1 MRNIEQALRKWTEF
15 KFNLKK
21 YINNSA
27 TKDLR
32 KFVENTFDGIEPK
45 IELYKGKDWVVFE
58 THMTA
63 GGQESVKLYF
73 NPENDNIELTEE
85 KVVTSGLEEKK
96 RTLYS
101 FRFDSTES
109 CVDKKTVTNVYVPY
123 ADGYQ
128 VLIEGSDS
136 FEKFNREGFQ
146 IKGIYETYD
155 NPRFTFFSKM
165 DAAKI
170 NMVVPSK
177 KFSSFYTDLTLD
189 FPFNVSEESFCVV
202 TAGDY
207 VSHSELDGILVLY
220 DGPSTELSFPLFYDE
235 DKNIIVKPFL
245 NNPYLQ
251 LNNKNSY
258 NELDISCLSFE
269 NHSRKDLGNYLT
281 RRLAL
286 VQSIA
291 DSSTMLE
298 KTTDVQKL
306 AFKMKSENNE

>member
-1 MRNIEQALRKWTEF
+1 M
-15 KFNLKK
+15 
-21 YINNSA
+21 
-27 TKDLR
+27 
-32 KFVENTFDGIEPK
+32 
-45 IELYKGKDWVVFE
+45 
-58 THMTA
+58 
-63 GGQESVKLYF
+63 
-73 NPENDNIELTEE
+73 TEE
-85 KVVTSGLEEKK
+85 KVLTSGLEEKK

-101 FRFDSTES
+101 FHFDSTES
-109 CVDKKTVTNVYVPY
+109 SVGKKTVTNVYVPY

-155 NPRFTFFSKM
+155 NPRFTYFSKM

-177 KFSSFYTDLTLD
+177 KFSYDYTDLTLN
-189 FPFNVSEESFCVV
+189 FPFNESAESFCVV

-207 VSHSELDGILVLY
+207 VSCSETAGVLVLY
-220 DGPSTELSFPLFYDE
+220 DGPSTEISFPLFYDE

-245 NNPYLQ
+245 DNPYLQ

-258 NELDISCLSFE
+258 GELDTKTLSFE
-269 NHSRKDLGNYLT
+269 NHSQQSLGRYLA

-286 VQSIA
+286 VQTIA
-291 DSSTMLE
+291 GSSTMLE
-298 KTTDVQKL
+298 KTPDIQKL
-306 AFKMKSENNE
+306 TFRMKSENNE